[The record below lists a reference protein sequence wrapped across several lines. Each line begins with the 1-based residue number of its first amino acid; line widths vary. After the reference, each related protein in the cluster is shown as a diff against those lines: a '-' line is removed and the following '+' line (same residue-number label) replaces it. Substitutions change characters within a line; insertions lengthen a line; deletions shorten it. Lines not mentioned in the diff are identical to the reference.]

1 MSLTVLMDNN
11 TYIDRYYLGEPA
23 VAYYIEDG
31 EKKIL
36 FDTAYSG
43 AFLNNADAMGID
55 LKNITDVVLSHGH
68 NDHTGGIPFLLNLS
82 FIQRP
87 ILTAHPDVFIKRT
100 DSGTDIGCPS
110 DISKIKEAMELRL
123 SDKPVKISDNITYL
137 GEIPEVYE
145 KRRSIGTAYRDGSAE
160 NDFMMDD
167 SALVYDTDRGIYI
180 ITGCSHSGIC
190 NVIQYAKKVTG
201 KSRLL
206 GIIGGLH
213 LLKDTTESRKT
224 VDFLKAENM
233 ESVYPCHCTS
243 FKVRSLMDR
252 NMDVKD
258 VGVGLVLEW

>member
-1 MSLTVLMDNN
+1 MKLTVLMDNN

-23 VAYYIEDG
+23 VSYYIEDG
-31 EKKIL
+31 ERKIL
-36 FDTAYSG
+36 FDAAYSSV
-43 AFLNNADAMGID
+43 FLKNADAMGID

-68 NDHTGGIPFLLNLS
+68 NDHTGGIPFLLKYK

-87 ILTAHPDVFIKRT
+87 ILTAHPDVFVKRM
-100 DSGTDIGCPS
+100 DNGIDIGCPS
-110 DISKIKEAMELRL
+110 DISDIKAAMDLRL
-123 SDKPVKISDNITYL
+123 SSKPLKISDNITYL

-145 KRRSIGTAYRDGSAE
+145 KRRSIGTAYRDGRAGD
-160 NDFMMDD
+160 DFMMDD

-190 NVIQYAKKVTG
+190 NIIQYAKKITG
-201 KSRLL
+201 KRRLL

-213 LLKDTTESRKT
+213 LFEDSRATRNT
-224 VDFLKAENM
+224 VDFLMAENM

-243 FKVRSLMDR
+243 FKVRSLMDSK
-252 NMDVKD
+252 MDVKD